1 MANLRN
7 FRQQNK
13 DGKEITRYM
22 LDYVD
27 RSGNRRRLQ
36 LPNGTTGKDAS
47 LAKLRVEE
55 YYEQTKGNRYRPIM
69 TLEEAHNRYS
79 SKHSYKSRAGHANLN
94 RQSHVTS
101 TVRGLTCK
109 VLLSSHQQPSTLLS
123 IDLSKSKF
131 WEYQMIHIF
140 SCLISREE

>member
-27 RSGNRRRLQ
+27 RSGKRCRER
-36 LPNGTTGKDAS
+36 LPNRTTGKDAR

-55 YYEQTKGNRYRPIM
+55 YYEQTKGKRYRPIM
-69 TLEEAHNRYS
+69 TLEEAHNMYS
-79 SKHSYKSRAGHANLN
+79 AKHSYKSRAGYANLIMPGN
-94 RQSHVTS
+94 VTS